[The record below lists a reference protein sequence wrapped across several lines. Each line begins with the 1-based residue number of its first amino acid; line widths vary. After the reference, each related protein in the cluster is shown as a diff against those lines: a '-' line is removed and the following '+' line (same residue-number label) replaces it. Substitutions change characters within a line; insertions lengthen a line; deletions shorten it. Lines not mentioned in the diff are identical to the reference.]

1 MNPRLEQLVRAAG
14 QDGPRIGIISMYD
27 VENNAVR
34 ILAATLRQAGVHVT
48 EIYFK
53 DWISNH
59 IFPATDEELEGL
71 IAAIREAR
79 LNLVCVSIRASAYFN
94 AARIL
99 TKHIHEELDIAV
111 LWGGMH
117 HADARSVHGVRRA
130 RAQG

>member
-59 IFPATDEELEGL
+59 IFPATDEELEGV

-79 LNLVCVSIRASAYFN
+79 LNLVCVSILASAYFN
-94 AARIL
+94 AARVL
-99 TKHIHEELDIAV
+99 TTHIPEALDVGV
-111 LWGGMH
+111 L
-117 HADARSVHGVRRA
+117 
-130 RAQG
+130 